1 MLGGGHLR
9 RPRLRRVLPLL
20 FVGGALLLGALWVP
34 LFHFERNDARD
45 TVVLAASSDLAAQLQ
60 RQREELEQQRAYR
73 SEMEAAITTLKNTA
87 KENERERKYL
97 QQELQKKE
105 ILCPD
110 RERQHGEEKKKVVGG
125 THRVDTRSGTD
136 RDEDSNLSVLQE
148 DIDGPPLDPAIVT
161 FVLVATMHPNA
172 GPRSVALLASMQRFL
187 APGTVH
193 TLLVVVPPQELRWW
207 ELAAAG
213 LGLQPFAVRVLSED
227 AVLASGAEYLKR
239 QAPKAAAREANG
251 MGYRVQMLL
260 KLGVAHHVPTDFYV
274 TFDCDVALARP
285 LTRGVL
291 VTEDGRGL
299 LQGGMGPAARRWIG
313 SSTDAFFGRTLGSAR
328 REHTQQHGCTV
339 DRLVRT
345 VGVTPAVM
353 SKRAAVATL
362 ERLEQTAAAVLRP
375 GMHWDEYLMNTL
387 ETGLDWTEYGLYA
400 AGTCLS
406 GLLEEVHVLDPSV
419 RLYDA
424 GLQEDGSRWR
434 DPGTLQRAFAS
445 GGHGKQYLFMVLQS
459 IGGSTPVQAVAALYP
474 HLKPVAT
481 AAQ

>member
-1 MLGGGHLR
+1 MTFPPRRGGGSGGLLGGGKLP
-9 RPRLRRVLPLL
+9 RPRLRRALSLL
-20 FVGGALLLGALWVP
+20 FACGALLLGTLSILLFPFEKNDPRVP
-34 LFHFERNDARD
+34 AE
-45 TVVLAASSDLAAQLQ
+45 SSDLMAQIQ
-60 RQREELEQQRAYR
+60 RQREE
-73 SEMEAAITTLKNTA
+73 ITTLKSTA
-87 KENERERKYL
+87 KDNEKERKDLL
-97 QQELQKKE
+97 QKLQKKE
-105 ILCPD
+105 ILRQD
-110 RERQHGEEKKKVVGG
+110 REKQHGEEKKNVVAG
-125 THRVDTRSGTD
+125 TNRVDARSGTGS
-136 RDEDSNLSVLQE
+136 DENKLSVIKNDTE
-148 DIDGPPLDPAIVT
+148 EPPLDPAVVT
-161 FVLVATMHPNA
+161 FVLVATMNPNA

-193 TLLVVVPPQELRWW
+193 TLLVVVPQQELRWW

-213 LGLQPFAVRVLSED
+213 LGSPRPFSVRVLSED
-227 AVLASGAEYLKR
+227 AVLASGAAFLKR

-260 KLGVAHHVPTDFYV
+260 KLGVAHHVPTAFYV
-274 TFDCDVALARP
+274 TFDCDVVLARP
-285 LTRGVL
+285 LARGVL

-313 SSTDAFFGRTLGSAR
+313 SSTDAFFGRTVGSAR
-328 REHTQQHGCTV
+328 HGDTQEHGCTV
-339 DRLVRT
+339 DRLART
-345 VGVTPAVM
+345 VGVTPAVL

-362 ERLEQTAAAVLRP
+362 ERLERAAAAVVRP

-406 GLLEEVHVLDPSV
+406 GLLEEVHVLDPSL

-424 GLQEDGSRWR
+424 GLQEDGSRWS
-434 DPGTLQRAFAS
+434 DPGALRRAFAS
-445 GGHGKQYLFMVLQS
+445 GGNTGHGRRKNLFVVLQS
-459 IGGSTPVQAVAALYP
+459 IGGSTPVQAMTALYP